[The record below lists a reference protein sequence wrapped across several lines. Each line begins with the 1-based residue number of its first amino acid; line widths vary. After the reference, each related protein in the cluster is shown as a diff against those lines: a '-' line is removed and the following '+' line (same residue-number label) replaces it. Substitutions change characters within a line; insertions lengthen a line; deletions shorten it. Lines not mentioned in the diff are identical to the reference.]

1 MNGDHGAEEMNRY
14 ELESVQLT
22 KEHTNWKRV
31 RFGLTIESISPNTLQ
46 IPKSPSRIV
55 ALFVVITLDTI

>member
-46 IPKSPSRIV
+46 IPKSPS
-55 ALFVVITLDTI
+55 

>member
-31 RFGLTIESISPNTLQ
+31 RFGLTIERTHYKFQNHL
-46 IPKSPSRIV
+46 
-55 ALFVVITLDTI
+55 LE